1 VERTVIFWYGEIHAS
16 EKEGE
21 AMVRREAVL
30 SEKLRIKNNL
40 LNHIFAISSL
50 LTSSPDLGEV
60 LDKITHS
67 AMTGL
72 NFDRAIVMLLNPDQ
86 TKLECKCIQGFTPAG
101 ERRAWELPLLLDRH
115 DCYETKVVRTGTPRF
130 IPDTEKAPDATA
142 IDRVINIQQERNSVL
157 YVPLKI
163 KDKILGLLGVDR
175 YRTRMEITQDDV
187 ESLTIF
193 ANQASIIIE
202 DTRLYRA
209 LSDEKALSENIIK
222 CSTNG
227 VVVTDLTGRVLNVNP
242 RAEEILGVPKEK
254 AVTLRIQDI
263 FHFDDTRTERI
274 YRFLKRNEP
283 IHLFDFPYRTA
294 DDRTR
299 TLNLSG
305 FAVRDENGQTLGAV
319 TIIADLTEKK
329 RMDDYL
335 VRVEKFAALGRIA
348 AGIAHEIRNPLAS
361 IYTTVQNLERNPG
374 RAEDRKA
381 ELRNIRREI
390 DRVERLIREILN
402 LVRPVPLRIE
412 TFNLHD
418 LLATTLALLRKEMA
432 SKRIVGKTLFGAE
445 HPVVRADPN
454 RLRQVFLNLIINAME
469 SMNGDGTVTV
479 RTGSLKRRSRSRDW
493 IFVDIA
499 DTGAGIP
506 AEHLGRIFDP
516 FFTTKNAGTGLGLT
530 VTHKI
535 VEDHRGRI
543 EVESREGTG
552 TTFRVLLPV
561 SEAAPAARG
570 RRP

>member
-242 RAEEILGVPKEK
+242 RAEEILGVPTEK

>member
-1 VERTVIFWYGEIHAS
+1 MA
-16 EKEGE
+16 
-21 AMVRREAVL
+21 RREAVL

-40 LNHIFAISSL
+40 LNHVFEISSL

-60 LDKITHS
+60 LDKITGS

-72 NFDRAIVMLLNPDQ
+72 NFDRAIVMLLNHDQ
-86 TKLECKCIQGFTPAG
+86 TKLECKCIQGFTPEG
-101 ERRAWELPLLLDRH
+101 ERRAWERPLVLDRH
-115 DCYETKVVRTGTPRF
+115 DCYETKVVRHGNPRF
-130 IPDTEKAPDATA
+130 IPDTEKAPDTTA
-142 IDRVINIQQERNSVL
+142 IDRVINVHQERNSVL

-202 DTRLYRA
+202 DTRLHQA
-209 LSDEKALSENIIK
+209 LSDEKALSENIIQ

-227 VVVTDLTGRVLNVNP
+227 VLVTDLLGRVLNVNP
-242 RAEEILGVPKEK
+242 RAEEILGIPKEK

-263 FHFDDTRTERI
+263 FRFNRTDRNRI
-274 YRFLKRNEP
+274 YRALQRNEDVQF
-283 IHLFDFPYRTA
+283 FDLPYQGTDSRNLI
-294 DDRTR
+294 
-299 TLNLSG
+299 LNLSG
-305 FAVRDENGQTLGAV
+305 FAVRDENHQTLGAV
-319 TIIADLTEKK
+319 TIITDLTEKK

-374 RAEDRKA
+374 RPDARKA

-402 LVRPVPLRIE
+402 LVRPVPLQIE
-412 TFNLHD
+412 ECDLHGLLSTTFS
-418 LLATTLALLRKEMA
+418 LLKKEMA
-432 SKRIVGKTLFGAE
+432 LKHIAWKTAFQAE
-445 HPVVRADPN
+445 HRVVRADPD
-454 RLRQVFLNLIINAME
+454 RLRQVFLNLAINAME
-469 SMNGDGTVTV
+469 AMNGGGTITV
-479 RTGSLKRRSRSRDW
+479 RTGMVKPRSRNRDW
-493 IFVDIA
+493 IFVDVV
-499 DTGAGIP
+499 DTGVGIP
-506 AEHLGRIFDP
+506 AKHLSQIFDP

-535 VEDHRGRI
+535 IEDHQGRI
-543 EVESREGTG
+543 EVDSQADGG
-552 TTFRVLLPV
+552 TTFRVLLPAV
-561 SEAAPAARG
+561 RTLPAK
-570 RRP
+570 RRKRP